1 MTIKKIQ
8 DLLRNIFKKH
18 QIDLKFKIDEVL
30 SICDSQIERLM
41 LLQLYNYFQN
51 YVHERFGGSG
61 FSEIHFIEEEI
72 TIGNDNVIDIAEQTR
87 LREKIRKYKYRRD
100 FIDYSKYIGFKVK
113 ANLSEP
119 SISPS
124 NFVFHEFEIYPQFE
138 TKIDGVNYRVD
149 IAIILKRIKNNN
161 IIDTR
166 KIALECDGYDY
177 HSSREQKKS
186 DDIRSRKLKT
196 NGWKEVFR
204 YSGSEIY
211 RIKYIGEVHSNFE
224 EIIKMLM
231 I

>member
-8 DLLRNIFKKH
+8 DILSNISKKH
-18 QIDLKFKIDEVL
+18 QIDFKIKIDEVL
-30 SICDSQIERLM
+30 SICDSQIEQLM

-51 YVHERFGGSG
+51 YKDKGDYFPG
-61 FSEIHFIEEEI
+61 FSEINFIEH
-72 TIGNDNVIDIAEQTR
+72 GFYDN
-87 LREKIRKYKYRRD
+87 
-100 FIDYSKYIGFKVK
+100 YIGFKVK
-113 ANLSEP
+113 KKQSESSTNP
-119 SISPS
+119 Y
-124 NFVFHEFEIYPQFE
+124 NTVFREFEIYPQFE
-138 TKIDGVNYRVD
+138 TIIDEKNYRLD
-149 IAIILKRIKNNN
+149 IAIILNRIKNNE

-177 HSSREQKKS
+177 DSSPEKKKS
-186 DDIRSRKLKT
+186 DYIRTRKLKT

-211 RIKYIGEVHSNFE
+211 RIKEIEEVHSNFE